1 MGQPQNS
8 TTHQFT
14 SAEYSAY
21 VYPTSP
27 WTDAY
32 QDAPMMDA
40 EDSQAAASQ
49 HAADAASANVSDTAS
64 FDDEVYQPTHDAL
77 SDIYN
82 REV

>member
-1 MGQPQNS
+1 MGQTHHS
-8 TTHQFT
+8 TAHQFT
-14 SAEYSAY
+14 PAEHSAY

-40 EDSQAAASQ
+40 EDSQAATSK
-49 HAADAASANVSDTAS
+49 HAAASFNANDTTS
-64 FDDEVYQPTHDAL
+64 FDDEMYQPTHDAL